1 MSLLPALSLPS
12 LLANSPLT
20 PGSAAS
26 QTAQQTDPNAMTPS
40 FGQTLSNALG
50 QVNDLQLR
58 SGEMT
63 RAFATGQTSDVHS
76 VMIAAEQATIA
87 VQMATQVRNKCVDA
101 YTEIMHTSM

>member
-12 LLANSPLT
+12 LLASSPLT

-26 QTAQQTDPNAMTPS
+26 QSLPPNDPNALTPS
-40 FGQTLSNALG
+40 FGETLSHALT

-63 RAFATGQTSDVHS
+63 RAFAAGQTSDVHS